1 MKPLQSL
8 ITFWPC
14 HSLEDFPVHYRAN
27 DAESLLVSWT
37 ALWHPEFLDSAKNI
51 PAWKK
56 AEDAEGD
63 FSDALIT
70 IPPPTLRKI
79 SAAQL
84 ERLREQATVIESP
97 ISRARD
103 VLSPVL
109 ADRFSFWYES
119 KRRGVAQWFFGLG
132 YAWLQ
137 IQLMTRQLR
146 YSSNLD
152 QNEFAT
158 RALAAAKAACLGDN
172 DSAKNSITSAFDL
185 LLEEKNRY
193 YPVVA
198 NFLDLSLLHPNSQG
212 APLEQQLSQPHRQCW
227 LSDAELLM
235 DLLNPQSKIKELVAN
250 QIQAERLEIVG
261 GLERELPTQ
270 ILDQASRIRAMKRAK
285 NKFDSAVGAHPKVFA
300 RRTPG
305 LDATLPQI
313 LHNFGFS
320 GALHLDLA
328 GESVPNASSPLFSWQ
343 SPDGSQISAISG
355 VLLDASAAESFL
367 KLGVAIGEQ
376 IDSYHSATVV
386 FAHWPGAYHD
396 LFQDLIVANSFGELF
411 GRFQLASDVFD
422 SYFNPGYG
430 DNFDHDDYRHLYLS
444 NAVSEKQVD
453 PISRYVAYWRVV
465 SRLKACRFWLTVWE
479 MISERPSESN
489 ATLVHLDEELQ
500 SLITSHN
507 CGSRLLELDSAA
519 EQIAKSL
526 CRQILEAISP
536 RGQSGVPSPA
546 VLSFNASGHSV
557 ALPLERQNKI
567 ELADTPAFGYFIA
580 SGQCLNP
587 HGADQHRMIQD
598 GFLQNEFFRVDV
610 DPATGAL
617 RSVKRYAPRAKNI
630 FSQQLAYCR
639 VSREGTNESHYS
651 RMRAH
656 DVSFQQIDAH
666 SATVV
671 ASGELIFDDRPVANF
686 ENKIRIRRGFPDLEL
701 EVSLDPLVELSAS
714 PWAEYFCNRIAWLN
728 EGASR
733 WRTILDGLHPCR
745 LERFI
750 SPQRIVIDD
759 VEEPF
764 WIEPTGLAF
773 HRQSSLRILD
783 NLLIVAGESARRF
796 NFSIRI
802 AQGDFSRRPFYANS
816 ASSIIMESPK
826 SPVVNS
832 ITTGHAQFFKV
843 SPTWLDILDS
853 RSLIENGKVIGI
865 YLLIGERVNQNGRFT
880 IGGPR
885 DFKRVHAVDFEGNFL
900 HDIDVED
907 GIAKGSFHGFQIQA
921 FHLYW

>member
-1 MKPLQSL
+1 MKPFHSL

-37 ALWHPEFLDSAKNI
+37 ALWHPEFLDSAKKI

-56 AEDAEGD
+56 VEDAEGD
-63 FSDALIT
+63 FSGALIT
-70 IPPPTLRKI
+70 IPSPALRKI
-79 SAAQL
+79 PGAQV

-97 ISRARD
+97 ISRGQD
-103 VLSPVL
+103 VLRPVL
-109 ADRFSFWYES
+109 ADRFSLWDETGRS
-119 KRRGVAQWFFGLG
+119 LVAQWFFGLG

-152 QNEFAT
+152 QNEFA
-158 RALAAAKAACLGDN
+158 RHALAAANAACLGDN
-172 DSAKNSITSAFDL
+172 DSAKNSITAAYDL

-227 LSDAELLM
+227 LGQAELLA
-235 DLLNPQSKIKELVAN
+235 DLINPQSKIKALVAN
-250 QIQAERLEIVG
+250 QIQMERLEIVG

-313 LHNFGFS
+313 LHNLGFS
-320 GALHLDLA
+320 GALHLDLS

-376 IDSYHSATVV
+376 IDSYHSATVI

-396 LFQDLIVANSFGELF
+396 LFQDLIAANSFGELF

-430 DNFDHDDYRHLYLS
+430 DNFDHDDYRHLYLG
-444 NAVSEKQVD
+444 NAVSEQQVD
-453 PISRYVAYWRVV
+453 PISRYVVYWRIV
-465 SRLKACRFWLTVWE
+465 SRLKACRFWIIVWE
-479 MISERPSESN
+479 MITERPSESH

-500 SLITSHN
+500 ASISAQN
-507 CGSRLLELDSAA
+507 CSSRMLELDSAV
-519 EQIAKSL
+519 EQLAKGL
-526 CRQILEAISP
+526 CQQILEAISP
-536 RGQSGVPSPA
+536 RAQLGTSSPA
-546 VLSFNASGHSV
+546 VISFNASGNSV
-557 ALPLERQNKI
+557 ALPIERENKI
-567 ELADTPAFGYFIA
+567 ELAETPAFGYFVA
-580 SGQCLNP
+580 AGQCLIPN
-587 HGADQHRMIQD
+587 GADQHRMIQD

-610 DPATGAL
+610 DPATGSL

-639 VSREGTNESHYS
+639 VSRSGASESHYS

-666 SATVV
+666 TAAVV
-671 ASGELIFDDRPVANF
+671 ASGELIFDNRPVANF
-686 ENKIRIRRGFPDLEL
+686 
-701 EVSLDPLVELSAS
+701 
-714 PWAEYFCNRIAWLN
+714 
-728 EGASR
+728 
-733 WRTILDGLHPCR
+733 
-745 LERFI
+745 
-750 SPQRIVIDD
+750 
-759 VEEPF
+759 
-764 WIEPTGLAF
+764 
-773 HRQSSLRILD
+773 
-783 NLLIVAGESARRF
+783 
-796 NFSIRI
+796 
-802 AQGDFSRRPFYANS
+802 
-816 ASSIIMESPK
+816 
-826 SPVVNS
+826 VN
-832 ITTGHAQFFKV
+832 T
-843 SPTWLDILDS
+843 
-853 RSLIENGKVIGI
+853 
-865 YLLIGERVNQNGRFT
+865 
-880 IGGPR
+880 
-885 DFKRVHAVDFEGNFL
+885 
-900 HDIDVED
+900 
-907 GIAKGSFHGFQIQA
+907 
-921 FHLYW
+921 